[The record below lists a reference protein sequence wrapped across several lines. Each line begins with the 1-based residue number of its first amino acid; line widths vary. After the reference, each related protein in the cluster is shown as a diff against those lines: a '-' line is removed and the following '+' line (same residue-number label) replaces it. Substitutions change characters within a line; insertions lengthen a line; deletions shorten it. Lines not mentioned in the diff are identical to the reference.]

1 MTDFFII
8 NDKMILLVGVLVLC
22 DIITG
27 LIKATKRHSLKSAIL
42 RNGGYKKFLII
53 LILVLAWTID
63 KVYFK
68 SDVLYTICCTYYI
81 ANEAL
86 SITENLAL
94 MGIPIPQ
101 KVKNILAE
109 LKEKE

>member
-1 MTDFFII
+1 MTEFVI
-8 NDKMILLVGVLVLC
+8 NNNYITLVMILVLC

-27 LIKATKRHSLKSAIL
+27 IVKATKRHSLKSAIL
-42 RNGGYKKFLII
+42 RNGGYKKFLIV

-63 KVYFK
+63 KIYFN

-101 KVKNILAE
+101 RIKSILAE

>member
-1 MTDFFII
+1 MTEFVINNNYII
-8 NDKMILLVGVLVLC
+8 LVGILVLC
-22 DIITG
+22 DIATG
-27 LIKATKRHSLKSAIL
+27 IIKATKRHSLKSAIL

-63 KVYFK
+63 KVYFN

-81 ANEAL
+81 ANETL
-86 SITENLAL
+86 SITENLAM

-101 KVKNILAE
+101 KIKSILAE

>member
-1 MTDFFII
+1 MTELFI
-8 NDKMILLVGVLVLC
+8 NDRYILLVGILVLC
-22 DIITG
+22 DVVTG
-27 LIKATKRHSLKSAIL
+27 IVKATKRHSLKSAIL

-63 KVYFK
+63 KIYFN
-68 SDVLYTICCTYYI
+68 SDILYTICCTYYI

-101 KVKNILAE
+101 RIKTILAE

>member
-1 MTDFFII
+1 MTEFVI
-8 NDKMILLVGVLVLC
+8 NDNYIILVGILVLC

-27 LIKATKRHSLKSAIL
+27 IIKATKRHSLKSAIL

-53 LILVLAWTID
+53 LILVLAWSID
-63 KVYFK
+63 KIYFN

-81 ANEAL
+81 ANETL
-86 SITENLAL
+86 SITENLAM

-101 KVKNILAE
+101 KIKSILAE
-109 LKEKE
+109 LKEKK

>member
-1 MTDFFII
+1 MKELFI
-8 NDKMILLVGVLVLC
+8 NNYYILLVGILVLC
-22 DIITG
+22 DVFTG
-27 LIKATKRHSLKSAIL
+27 IIKATKRHSLKSAIL

-63 KVYFK
+63 KVYFN

-81 ANEAL
+81 ANETL